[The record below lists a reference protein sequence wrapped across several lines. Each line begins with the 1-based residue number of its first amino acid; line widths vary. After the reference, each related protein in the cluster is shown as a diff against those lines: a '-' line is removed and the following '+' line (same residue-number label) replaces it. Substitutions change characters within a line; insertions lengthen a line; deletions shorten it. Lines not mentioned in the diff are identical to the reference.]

1 MKKLNL
7 WLFASLF
14 VAALTLSACGGSDDE
29 PTNNRLSGKWKYT
42 KSLADGDKDVYTL
55 TFGSDNSYT
64 LVKELWNGEVLHVR
78 WIYKGNYIATDAEAT
93 ITVNQILGQNPED
106 PAPWATSYTQAPF
119 KVEYRIDG
127 NKLYLVGN
135 VIPEGPYIKH

>member
-7 WLFASLF
+7 WLLVSLF

-29 PTNNRLSGKWKYT
+29 PTSNNRLSGKWKYT
-42 KSLADGDKDVYTL
+42 KSLADGDDVYTL

-106 PAPWATSYTQAPF
+106 PEP
-119 KVEYRIDG
+119 
-127 NKLYLVGN
+127 
-135 VIPEGPYIKH
+135 